1 MVVVF
6 HRDGFPWKWSF
17 TGMIFYRGRTLWA
30 RLSMVVVFHGHDFL
44 QWWYFMGQ
52 IFHGS
57 GISWAWLSIKMI
69 FNWHGFPWG
78 GLLWAQFSTGVVF
91 SWGDLP
97 WGWSLNSCS
106 AALQKDRQG
115 RWTLTHRTVCWQ
127 PACLHRHGEPSRDT
141 LASVPPSVGTALPPT
156 SLPPADTNKYHTP
169 QTLDMDK
176 YTTEN
181 HQAAFTARLHHNTF
195 MASFPMP
202 PSLAVSVDNHH
213 VQKDAAFSSIH
224 LHLQAWPSNVALTTK
239 LKGDCGNFPLHDSV
253 THFQVHVK

>member
-1 MVVVF
+1 
-6 HRDGFPWKWSF
+6 
-17 TGMIFYRGRTLWA
+17 
-30 RLSMVVVFHGHDFL
+30 MVVVFHGHDFL

-181 HQAAFTARLHHNTF
+181 HQAAFTARLRSPPPQYIHGILSHATF
-195 MASFPMP
+195 FSGVSGQSPCPKGCGIQFHSSASASMAKQRCP
-202 PSLAVSVDNHH
+202 DH
-213 VQKDAAFSSIH
+213 Q
-224 LHLQAWPSNVALTTK
+224 T
-239 LKGDCGNFPLHDSV
+239 
-253 THFQVHVK
+253 